1 MPLAWP
7 PPESAWK
14 KTLGKAVSAHQG
26 ITCLSRWEDL
36 GRVLGKPKVICCLGN
51 GPSSED
57 PDLKQLSF
65 DALFRV
71 NYQWLSRDFLTDP
84 AVIFTADPDAPPAGS
99 RAVLAF
105 PTREDANQILRGHD
119 AAGQPAPRRYL
130 VFPELLSPVAA
141 RTWPARPTNGALM
154 IAAAVALAPRR
165 IIIAGIDLY
174 DHPAGKYPGVAD
186 ADNIYDDI
194 HDRDVDIEV
203 IRLTLDSFAGEVAVL
218 GKTLQKAL
226 DRN

>member
-1 MPLAWP
+1 MPPAWP

-26 ITCLSRWEDL
+26 ATCLSRWEDVGKL
-36 GRVLGKPKVICCLGN
+36 LGKPKIICCLGN

-57 PDLKQLSF
+57 ADLEEQSF

-71 NYQWLSRDFLTDP
+71 NYQWLSRGFLTDP
-84 AVIFTADPDAPPAGS
+84 AIIFTADPEAPPVGS
-99 RAVLAF
+99 RAILAF
-105 PTREDANQILRGHD
+105 PTREDANLILRGHD
-119 AAGQPAPRRYL
+119 AAGQRAPRRYF
-130 VFPELLSPVAA
+130 VFPELPSPVAA

-165 IIIAGIDLY
+165 IVIAGIDLY
-174 DHPAGKYPGVAD
+174 DHPAGKYPGVSD

-194 HDRDVDIEV
+194 HDRDVDLDV
-203 IRLTLDSFAGEVAVL
+203 IRLALNGFAGEVVVL
-218 GKTLQKAL
+218 GERLQKAL
-226 DRN
+226 NRS